1 MNPTL
6 EFNIKINTVIYKFK
20 KKKSMKLENPK
31 SPKFYTSKEK
41 KSKEILGDLLLTQ
54 SILTQ
59 VIYLNL

>member
-1 MNPTL
+1 
-6 EFNIKINTVIYKFK
+6 
-20 KKKSMKLENPK
+20 MKLENPK
-31 SPKFYTSKEK
+31 SKFYTSKEK

>member
-1 MNPTL
+1 
-6 EFNIKINTVIYKFK
+6 
-20 KKKSMKLENPK
+20 MKLENPK
-31 SPKFYTSKEK
+31 SPKFFTHQGK